1 MKKKEELS
9 LNKLEYTVL
18 DVETTG
24 LSPKTNRVIEI
35 GLVKIKDEKVTD
47 SFRSFFN
54 PFCQLPTAITKLTGI
69 TDDDLYDA
77 PTFSDLIFQIN
88 QFIGDSIIIAHNSQ
102 FDISFLQSEY
112 LRAEENF
119 VPNPVLCTLKL
130 SRKLF
135 PFLESKSLKDV
146 GKHLQIRHKDLHRA
160 LSDATLTA
168 KIFIKMIG
176 ILSTNL
182 LISDLNDLL
191 SFQQLPSTNNPN
203 LLIKKGIGNDFVNLP
218 DSPGVYI
225 FKNSKDKVL
234 YIGKSK
240 SLKQRVTNHLSK
252 TAGKKSKDIIKKSS
266 SIEYKE
272 THSELTALLAESQ
285 LIKFYLPKYNVMLKN
300 YSSNYFIKVRLQ
312 HYAPDV
318 SVVQEMEFDGNDY
331 FGPYHNRETAKNLV
345 DIIDK
350 TFLLREC
357 TDRVI
362 AKNKQCYLLDINR
375 CSGIC
380 LPDYNKEDYNKE
392 INNVYDFLS
401 GHNQYALNRLLE
413 KMKILSDKQKYEEA
427 AEIRDIVNSL
437 LKQLTKSSIISEPIN
452 KAKVLVEVNYTQ
464 KKDYILLVEGKIFIK
479 DYILNEK
486 EFFEDA
492 LDDYFNNTIN
502 VNSHITQKDLDHI
515 KIALTWLVYNRTKVI
530 IHYLCEYATKD
541 ELINKLG
548 IPKTK
553 LIKKYNKQKKAK

>member
-1 MKKKEELS
+1 MKKKEEITLDQ
-9 LNKLEYTVL
+9 LEYTVL

-24 LSPKTNRVIEI
+24 LSPKTNRIIEI
-35 GLVKIKDEKVTD
+35 GLVKIKDGKITE

-77 PTFSDLIFQIN
+77 PAFSDLIFQIN
-88 QFIGDSIIIAHNSQ
+88 QFIGNSIIIAHNSQ
-102 FDISFLQSEY
+102 FDISFLQNEY
-112 LRAEENF
+112 LRVEENF
-119 VPNPVLCTLKL
+119 LPNPVLCTLKI

-168 KIFIKMIG
+168 KIFIKMMG
-176 ILSTNL
+176 IITTNYIINNIDELSA
-182 LISDLNDLL
+182 
-191 SFQQLPSTNNPN
+191 FQQLPASDNPN
-203 LLIKKGIGNDFVNLP
+203 ILIKKGIGHDFVNLP
-218 DSPGVYI
+218 DTPGVYI

-234 YIGKSK
+234 YVGKSK

-272 THSELTALLAESQ
+272 TPSELTALLAESQ
-285 LIKFYLPKYNVMLKN
+285 LIKFYMPKFNVQLKN

-312 HYAPDV
+312 HYAPDI
-318 SVVQEMEFDGNDY
+318 SVVQDIELDGNDY

-357 TDRVI
+357 TDRI
-362 AKNKQCYLLDINR
+362 ITKKKNCYLYDINR

-380 LPDYNKEDYNKE
+380 LPEYNREDYEKE
-392 INNVYDFLS
+392 LENVYDFLS

-413 KMKILSDKQKYEEA
+413 KMKILSEKQKYEEA

-452 KAKVLVEVNYTQ
+452 KAKVLIEVNYSS
-464 KKDYILLVEGKIFIK
+464 KKDYILLLEGKIFIK

-492 LDDYFNNTIN
+492 IDDYFNNTIN
-502 VNSHITQKDLDHI
+502 NHFDITQKDLDHI

-530 IHYLCEYATKD
+530 IHYLTEYSSKD

-548 IPKTK
+548 LPKTK
-553 LIKKYNKQKKAK
+553 LIKKYNKQKKV